1 MLKTLLTIG
10 ACVRT
15 PFSIIMQQQSATP
28 TPLAEGGAALLT
40 ADAISLSYAESFIF
54 KDISFAIA
62 RGAKLALVG
71 ANGAGKSSLLKV
83 LCGKLQPD
91 TGSVD
96 IARGVRS
103 AYVEQEPSL
112 PPGAPAADFI
122 FSSDAPFA
130 RALAEYRAAVQAVD
144 NGESDASERVGST
157 TTARRRRTTRGN
169 RQCTIGS
176 A

>member
-71 ANGAGKSSLLKV
+71 ANGAGK
-83 LCGKLQPD
+83 
-91 TGSVD
+91 
-96 IARGVRS
+96 
-103 AYVEQEPSL
+103 
-112 PPGAPAADFI
+112 
-122 FSSDAPFA
+122 
-130 RALAEYRAAVQAVD
+130 
-144 NGESDASERVGST
+144 
-157 TTARRRRTTRGN
+157 
-169 RQCTIGS
+169 
-176 A
+176 